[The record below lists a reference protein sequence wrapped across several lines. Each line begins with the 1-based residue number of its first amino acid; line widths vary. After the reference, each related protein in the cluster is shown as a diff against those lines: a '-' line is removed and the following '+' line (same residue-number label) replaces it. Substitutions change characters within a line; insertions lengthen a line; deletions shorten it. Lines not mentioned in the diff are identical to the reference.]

1 MDTVIRPAAAQ
12 DALAWVDLLKASLGQ
27 EYPDRQVYEPAWVE
41 QQLAVPGGVETW
53 VAEAGGRLQAA
64 ISFLPPFLSNVNP
77 IANLGRDLF
86 RPDSYSD
93 GSARALVTKI
103 TQLGQERRLLMV
115 ARVLAS
121 DNLRQAL
128 FEQLDFVCVG
138 FQPFKHMLRSREGAL
153 FYVRMGGADMVTR
166 CPLSESLP
174 QVSELVAHVL
184 SNLKLPQPIS
194 VRDGATGYPLQTEAQ
209 FQDVPYEEY
218 LVARLAAQPMNP
230 PAEISG
236 GYNLGWGLLRCG
248 PPAPPR
254 ALMARRG
261 ATVVGGLAYAVDEH
275 DRCVR
280 LCEGYAT
287 DDLSTGALVQRVTK
301 LAQERFNAIYVEA
314 DVLVTAPRL
323 LKSAEQ
329 LGFVPV
335 AYLPGFFYKQP
346 KYVDVVKLVKLN
358 LAYGLENARLT
369 THAKSTADIVDR
381 NFQDQKVGVAIVNLL
396 HNLAIFDGLGDG
408 ELRKVARLFTQKL
421 YRANERIFSR
431 GDSGS
436 EAYIVMRGQIEI
448 RREDQPKP
456 IATFG
461 HGQIFGEIAFLDG
474 APRTALAVPTQPS
487 ILLVVQRDAFNELV
501 QREPHLGMVVMRNIA
516 LELSRRLRTTT
527 GPAAEPKK

>member
-1 MDTVIRPAAAQ
+1 MDTVIRPATAQ
-12 DALAWVDLLKASLGQ
+12 DALAWVDLLKASLGE
-27 EYPDRQVYEPAWVE
+27 EYPDRQVYEPAWAE
-41 QQLAVPGGVETW
+41 QQLGPAGGVETW
-53 VAEAGGRLQAA
+53 VAEAGGRLRAA

-77 IANLGRDLF
+77 IANMGRDLF
-86 RPDSYSD
+86 HPDSYSD
-93 GSARALVTKI
+93 GSARALMTKM
-103 TQLGQERRLLMV
+103 TQMCAERRVVMV
-115 ARVLAS
+115 VRVLAS
-121 DNLRQAL
+121 DNRRQAL
-128 FEQLDFVCVG
+128 LEQLDFVCAG
-138 FQPFKHMLRSREGAL
+138 FQPFKHILRSREGVL
-153 FYVRMGGADMVTR
+153 FYVRMGATDMVTR

-184 SNLKLPQPIS
+184 SSLKLPQPML
-194 VRDGATGYPLQTEAQ
+194 VRDGATGYPISTEAQ
-209 FQDVPYEEY
+209 FQDVPYEDYRE
-218 LVARLAAQPMNP
+218 AHLAAQPMNP
-230 PAEISG
+230 PVELSG

-254 ALMARRG
+254 AVMVRRG
-261 ATVVGGLAYAVDEH
+261 ATVGGGLAYSVDEQ

-280 LCEGYAT
+280 LCEGFAT
-287 DDLSTGALVQRVTK
+287 DDLSGGALVQRVTK

-346 KYVDVVKLVKLN
+346 NYVDVVKLVKLN

-369 THAKSTADIVDR
+369 AHAKSTADIVDR

-396 HNLAIFDGLGDG
+396 HNLPIFDGLGDG

-421 YRANERIFSR
+421 FRANERIFNR

-448 RREDQPKP
+448 RRDDQTKP

-461 HGQIFGEIAFLDG
+461 NGQIFGEMAFLDD
-474 APRTALAVPTQPS
+474 APRTAMAVPTQPS
-487 ILLVVQRDAFNELV
+487 ILLVVQREAFNQLV

-516 LELSRRLRTTT
+516 TELCRRLRTT
-527 GPAAEPKK
+527 EPRT